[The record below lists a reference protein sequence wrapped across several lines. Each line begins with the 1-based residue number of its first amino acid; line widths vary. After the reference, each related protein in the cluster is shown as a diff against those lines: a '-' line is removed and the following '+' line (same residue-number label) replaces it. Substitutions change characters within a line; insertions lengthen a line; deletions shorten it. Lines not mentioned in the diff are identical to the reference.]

1 MCISKVIVFRCYYLL
16 LIAAGSFA
24 APSAN
29 YHSSGYDTGHIR
41 SSHDVHTRQS
51 EDALCYE
58 QDASLLPQA
67 NLHAQ
72 AALEKADGMYQTLQ
86 SLFMDT
92 LSSCQSTVS
101 ICN

>member
-1 MCISKVIVFRCYYLL
+1 MSGLRNLSIVFFGLCLL
-16 LIAAGSFA
+16 VTTSCGSPL
-24 APSAN
+24 PSGN
-29 YHSSGYDTGHIR
+29 SH
-41 SSHDVHTRQS
+41 HDVHTRQS
-51 EDALCYE
+51 GDSLCYE

-101 ICN
+101 TQ